1 VNRPQA
7 EIVPGCDDWSFVPI
21 NVLTRPAARAVSP
34 VKPDFPDEAD
44 ESPDGNADRRDDQDD
59 GGQANRPGNA
69 EAETRNREEY
79 YTDLRTAVSTEES
92 TTVQRITAEEK
103 AAAKKWDKQ
112 TEESRWMWTEY
123 QRRWPPSEHTP
134 VDRATDSSAAWVGN
148 RNRSLDSADNSR
160 VEAACDR
167 IADRERERITP
178 AMRALE
184 SQDPDRHLIG
194 FEDCLKGRDRI
205 KEKVFDKMKEF
216 ADFSPEEAIASISD
230 TIRYTFEYHEARYT
244 QGVWA
249 DIGHLKEQGFELHKL
264 WNAWSDD
271 KYKGANSKWIEPDTG
286 QRFEVQF
293 HTRISYEAK
302 QLTHDAYEKLRTHQA
317 DKFEQ
322 IVLEAFEKKVA
333 AEVPVPPGAADIP
346 DYP

>member
-1 VNRPQA
+1 M
-7 EIVPGCDDWSFVPI
+7 E
-21 NVLTRPAARAVSP
+21 
-34 VKPDFPDEAD
+34 PDLPDEAD

-59 GGQANRPGNA
+59 GGQAVRPGNA
-69 EAETRNREEY
+69 EAEPRNREEY
-79 YTDLRTAVSTEES
+79 YADLRDG
-92 TTVQRITAEEK
+92 RFH
-103 AAAKKWDKQ
+103 
-112 TEESRWMWTEY
+112 
-123 QRRWPPSEHTP
+123 RRVH
-134 VDRATDSSAAWVGN
+134 DGATDHGRGEGRSQEVGQADRRVPLDLDRVPAAMASRASALQSIEPPIHRPPGVGD
-148 RNRSLDSADNSR
+148 RNRFLDSADNSR

-194 FEDCLKGRDRI
+194 FDDRLKGRDRI
-205 KEKVFDKMKEF
+205 KEKVYDTMEEV
-216 ADFSPEEAIASISD
+216 DSSVEEAVSIVPD
-230 TIRYTFEYHEARYT
+230 AIRYTLQYRDAHYT

-249 DIGHLKEQGFELHKL
+249 DITRMKDQGFELLKIK
-264 WNAWSDD
+264 NSWSGDQ
-271 KYKGANSKWIEPDTG
+271 YKGVNSQWIEVESG

-302 QLTHDAYEKLRTHQA
+302 QLTHDAYDRIRSHQA

-322 IVLEAFEKKVA
+322 IVLEAFQKKVA
-333 AEVPVPPGAADIP
+333 DDVPVPPGAADIP